1 MLWSF
6 LTNSTT
12 LAAFTEDKGIFKVT
26 NALKHIK
33 ATFSL
38 TVGNRNEGLLWPAV
52 SPKENTEFDKNTV
65 EHCDNSKTHRKRKV
79 RRSISFFKSKQK
91 VFNLE
96 LDCRQKKIFT
106 YIIIHG

>member
-12 LAAFTEDKGIFKVT
+12 LAAFTEDKGISKVT

-33 ATFSL
+33 ATFSF

-65 EHCDNSKTHRKRKV
+65 EHCDNSKTHRKRKKKTLDQ
-79 RRSISFFKSKQK
+79 FFPKP
-91 VFNLE
+91 NNRYL
-96 LDCRQKKIFT
+96 T
-106 YIIIHG
+106 

>member
-12 LAAFTEDKGIFKVT
+12 LAAFTEDKGILKVT

-33 ATFSL
+33 AKFSL

-65 EHCDNSKTHRKRKV
+65 EHCDNSKTHRKKKRH
-79 RRSISFFKSKQK
+79 SISFFQKQTTGIRPRTG
-91 VFNLE
+91 L
-96 LDCRQKKIFT
+96 
-106 YIIIHG
+106 